1 MSMAER
7 PEGLT
12 AGPVRRWRL
21 GRMWYYGVAGLLGL
35 GVIGGAYPP
44 GGGVP
49 PPATPATP
57 RPTGAAA
64 TPAGAASPLDEPLRL
79 LDLARQAY
87 QGVQDYTC
95 LLVKRERMNGQLP
108 PDSLMTMQVRTR
120 PFSVYLRW
128 HEPRSLAGQE
138 VCYVAG
144 RNGDRM
150 RVRPNGLLGVTG
162 FISLDPDDPRAKQ
175 TSRHSIRE
183 AGIGNLLERFGR
195 DWGEE
200 RVLNVT
206 QVRTAE
212 YEYNKRRCTRVELT
226 RPTNPG
232 GRILYYRTVVYFDK
246 ENHLPIRLECYDWP
260 RGPNDPGQVV
270 EVYSYVNLRLNV
282 GLTDAVF
289 DH

>member
-7 PEGLT
+7 PEGVL
-12 AGPVRRWRL
+12 AGRVGRRRL
-21 GRMWYYGVAGLLGL
+21 GRICYYGVAGLLGL

-44 GGGVP
+44 GGGTS
-49 PPATPATP
+49 PPATPVAP
-57 RPTGAAA
+57 RPSGGAAA
-64 TPAGAASPLDEPLRL
+64 AAPAASPLDEPFRL
-79 LDLARQAY
+79 LDLARQSY
-87 QGVQDYTC
+87 QNVRDYTC

-120 PFSVYLRW
+120 PFAVYLRW

-138 VCYVAG
+138 VCYVPG

-150 RVRPNGLLGVTG
+150 RVHPNGLLGVTG
-162 FISLDPDDPRAKQ
+162 FISLDPNDPRARQ

-183 AGIGNLLERFGR
+183 AGLGNLLERFAR

-200 RVLNVT
+200 RALNVT
-206 QVRTAE
+206 EVRCAE

-226 RPTNPG
+226 RRANPG

-260 RGPNDPGQVV
+260 HGPNDPGQAM

-282 GLTDAVF
+282 ALGDAVF
-289 DH
+289 EH